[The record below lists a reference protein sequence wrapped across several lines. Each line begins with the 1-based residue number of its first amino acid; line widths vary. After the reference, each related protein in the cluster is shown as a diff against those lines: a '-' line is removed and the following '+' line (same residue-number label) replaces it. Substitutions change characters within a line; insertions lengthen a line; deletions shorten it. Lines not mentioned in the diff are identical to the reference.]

1 MENQSKDDSSIY
13 DNVIELNRNQI
24 VFFNSIMSYDIVVD
38 SGTWRS
44 GKSFGL
50 CLFAILRMKKY
61 PGIRQF
67 IGRKEMSS
75 LKETTF
81 LKFLEIL
88 TEFFK
93 LTEKTDFKVV
103 TTPRPQITF
112 PNGSVCVFGDLDTT
126 RVNKWLSAEY
136 SDVLIDE
143 GQEISEIA
151 FDKIRSRQTQTIIE
165 KMSEGQSCNK
175 CIMVMNPPETAER
188 HWTHSK
194 FRNPATKVKN
204 SKMIYSSL
212 KNNTQNIPGN
222 YLQNMLSSV
231 DKNIADIYLNGMW
244 KPLNTHLVYPDYHFP
259 QDFDGNYIEG
269 GNLKYCGHLDNL
281 DNYISIDFGWVH
293 PMSIACWQYDRTKNI
308 LYRLYEVVESFM
320 KPDKY
325 CSLLEGNEIIHNN
338 RTYKLPFSIKDSVV
352 VVGPECKQRRQES
365 SGKSN
370 LDIMRTHFKGKIKLN
385 IKIVS
390 TSIQKSVL
398 TVRSMILDASGDRH
412 LFIDPRYNERF
423 LKDCGSYHYPV
434 DKEGNIISEEPE
446 KDNISD
452 HTQDETR
459 YLASY
464 LCKKGKI
471 SWQTS

>member
-1 MENQSKDDSSIY
+1 MENQYNKLLSSGNSYIQ
-13 DNVIELNRNQI
+13 LNRNQI
-24 VFFNSIMSYDIVVD
+24 VFFNSISNYDIVVD

-88 TEFFK
+88 TVFFN

-136 SDVLIDE
+136 SDVMIDE

-165 KMSEGQSCNK
+165 KHSKGKSCNK

-204 SKMIYSSL
+204 SIIIYSTL

-222 YLQNMLSSV
+222 YLENMLNSV

-244 KPLNTHLVYPDYHFP
+244 KPLNTHLVYPDYNFH
-259 QDFDGNYIEG
+259 QDSDGNYNEG
-269 GNLKYCGHLDNL
+269 GNLKFLNYRDDL
-281 DNYISIDFGWVH
+281 DNYMSIDFGWVH
-293 PMSIACWQYDRTKNI
+293 PMSIGCWQYDRNNNK

-320 KPDKY
+320 KPEKY
-325 CSLLEGNEIIHNN
+325 CTLLQGEKIIHNN
-338 RTYKLPFSIKDSVV
+338 REYKLPFSIMDSVI
-352 VVGPECKQRRQES
+352 VVGPECRQRRQES

-370 LDIMRTHFKGKIKLN
+370 LDIMKSHFKNKFKIN

-390 TSIQKSVL
+390 TSIQKSIL
-398 TVRSMILDASGDRH
+398 AVRAMILDASGNRH
-412 LFIDPRYNERF
+412 LFIDPRHNTRF
-423 LKDCGSYHYPV
+423 IKDCCSYHYPV
-434 DKEGNIISEEPE
+434 DKEGNITSEDPE

-459 YLASY
+459 YLISY
-464 LCKKGKI
+464 LYKRGNTN
-471 SWQTS
+471 WQTS